1 MENLF
6 FARAQM
12 GMSLAFHI
20 LFACAGI
27 AMPLLMVIAE
37 VAWLRTGKGVYYDL
51 TRAWAKG
58 TAVLFAVGAV
68 SGTVLSFEL
77 GLLFP
82 RFMEHAGPIIGMP
95 FSLEGFA
102 FFSEAI
108 FLGVYLYGWNRIRP
122 WLHVGSG
129 VLVAVSGA
137 MSAVFVI
144 IANAWMNVPAGF
156 RYENGQFLDI
166 DPIAA
171 MGTPAAPHLIV
182 HMVVAAYLGT
192 AFAMAGIHAAVL
204 LKRPRSQF
212 HRKALGIALALGIPM
227 ALVQPIVG
235 HWAAMQVAN
244 LQPAK
249 LAAMEGQFRTEAGAP
264 LRIGGVPDEEAM
276 ETRYSLDLPGGL
288 SFLAFGSF
296 DATVKG
302 LEEFPRDQWPPVAAT
317 HTSFQIMVALGVLL
331 VLVSLWALFLW
342 YRKRDLAGSRRFLL
356 ATVIASPLGF
366 LAVEF
371 GWFVTEFGR
380 QPWVIYDV
388 LRTADT
394 VTPMPGLVVPFT
406 IFTLVYLGLAVAVIA
421 ILYRQVRRSP
431 DVLAREEVAP

>member
-1 MENLF
+1 MENLL

-37 VAWLRTGKGVYYDL
+37 VAWLRTGKGVYHDL

-68 SGTVLSFEL
+68 SGTVLSIEL

-102 FFSEAI
+102 FFAEAI
-108 FLGVYLYGWNRIRP
+108 FLGVYLYGWDRIKP
-122 WLHVGSG
+122 WLHVGAG
-129 VLVAVSGA
+129 VLVAISGA

-144 IANAWMNVPAGF
+144 IANAWMNAPRGF
-156 RYENGQFLDI
+156 RFENGEFLDI

-171 MGTPAAPHLIV
+171 MGTPMAPHLII
-182 HMVVAAYLGT
+182 HMLVAAYMGT
-192 AFAMAGIHAAVL
+192 AFAVAGIHAAVL
-204 LKRPRSQF
+204 LKSPRSSF
-212 HRKALGIALALGIPM
+212 HRKALGIALSLAIPM
-227 ALVQPIVG
+227 ALVQPLVG
-235 HWAAMQVAN
+235 DWSAKQVATH
-244 LQPAK
+244 QPAK
-249 LAAMEGQFRTEAGAP
+249 LAAMEGQYRTEAGAP
-264 LRIGGVPDEEAM
+264 LRIGGISDDEAM
-276 ETRYSLDLPGGL
+276 ETRFAIEIPGGL

-302 LEEFPRDQWPPVAAT
+302 LEEFPRDEWPPTAT
-317 HTSFQIMVALGVLL
+317 HYSFQIMVGLGMALLAL
-331 VLVSLWALFLW
+331 SLWAVLLW
-342 YRKRDLAGSRRFLL
+342 YRKRDLTISRKFLI
-356 ATVIASPLGF
+356 ATVIASPFGF

-380 QPWVIYDV
+380 QPWVIYNV

-406 IFTLVYLGLAVAVIA
+406 VFTLVYLGLAAAVIA

-431 DVLAREEVAP
+431 DAIAREEVVP

>member
-37 VAWLRTGKGVYYDL
+37 VLWLRTGKGEYYDL

-82 RFMEHAGPIIGMP
+82 KFMEHAGPIIGMP

-108 FLGVYLYGWNRIRP
+108 FLGVYLYGWNRIKP
-122 WLHVGSG
+122 WLHVGAG
-129 VLVAVSGA
+129 VLVAISGA
-137 MSAVFVI
+137 ASAFFVI
-144 IANAWMNVPAGF
+144 IANAWMNVPVGF
-156 RYENGQFLDI
+156 RFEDGQFLDI

-171 MGTPAAPHLIV
+171 MFTPAAPHLIV
-182 HMVVAAYLGT
+182 HMVVAAYMGT
-192 AFAMAGIHAAVL
+192 AFAVAGIHAVVL
-204 LKRPRSQF
+204 LKRPFSQF
-212 HRKALGIALALGIPM
+212 HRKALGIALAVGIPM
-227 ALVQPIVG
+227 AVVQPMVG
-235 HWAAMQVAN
+235 HWAAMQVAR
-244 LQPAK
+244 LQPVK
-249 LAAMEGQFRTEAGAP
+249 LAAMEGQYRTEARAP
-264 LRIGGVPDEEAM
+264 LRIGGIPDDEAM
-276 ETRYSLDLPGGL
+276 ETRFALEIPGGL
-288 SFLAFGSF
+288 SFLAFNSL
-296 DATVKG
+296 DATVQG
-302 LEEFPRDQWPPVAAT
+302 LEDFPRDQWPPPIT
-317 HTSFQIMVALGVLL
+317 HYSFQIMVGLGVALL
-331 VLVSLWALFLW
+331 LLSLWACLLW
-342 YRKRDLAGSRRFLL
+342 YRKRDLTGSRWFLK
-356 ATVIASPLGF
+356 ATVICSSFGF

-380 QPWVIYDV
+380 QPWVIYEI

-406 IFTLVYLGLAVAVIA
+406 VFSLVYLGLAAAVIA

>member
-1 MENLF
+1 MENLL

-37 VAWLRTGKGVYYDL
+37 VAWLRTGKGVYHDL

-102 FFSEAI
+102 FFAEAI
-108 FLGVYLYGWNRIRP
+108 FLGVYLYGWDRIKP
-122 WLHVGSG
+122 WLHVGAG
-129 VLVAVSGA
+129 VLVAISGA

-144 IANAWMNVPAGF
+144 IANAWMNAPRGF
-156 RYENGQFLDI
+156 RFENGEFLDI

-171 MGTPAAPHLIV
+171 MGTPMAPHLII
-182 HMVVAAYLGT
+182 HMLVAAYMGT
-192 AFAMAGIHAAVL
+192 AFAVAGIHAAVL
-204 LKRPRSQF
+204 LKSPRSSF
-212 HRKALGIALALGIPM
+212 HRKALGIALSLAIPM
-227 ALVQPIVG
+227 ALVQPLVG
-235 HWAAMQVAN
+235 DWSAKQVATH
-244 LQPAK
+244 QPAK
-249 LAAMEGQFRTEAGAP
+249 LAAMEGQYRTEAGAP
-264 LRIGGVPDEEAM
+264 LRIGGISDDEAM
-276 ETRYSLDLPGGL
+276 ETRFAIEIPGGL

-302 LEEFPRDQWPPVAAT
+302 LEEFPRDEWPPTAT
-317 HTSFQIMVALGVLL
+317 HYSFQIMVGLGMALLAL
-331 VLVSLWALFLW
+331 SLWAVLLW
-342 YRKRDLAGSRRFLL
+342 YRKRDLTISRKFLI
-356 ATVIASPLGF
+356 ATVIASPFGF

-380 QPWVIYDV
+380 QPWVIYNV

-406 IFTLVYLGLAVAVIA
+406 VFTLVYLGLAAAVIA

-431 DVLAREEVAP
+431 DAIAREEVVP